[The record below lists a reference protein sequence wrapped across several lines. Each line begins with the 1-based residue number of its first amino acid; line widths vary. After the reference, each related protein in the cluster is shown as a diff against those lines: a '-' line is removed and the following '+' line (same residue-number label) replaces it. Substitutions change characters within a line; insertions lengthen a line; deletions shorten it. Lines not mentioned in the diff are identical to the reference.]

1 MIIVD
6 RRRLAGAVALGVLA
20 QGAAVGLLATSAWLL
35 SRAAEHPPVLYLL
48 VAVVAVRALGLGRGV
63 FRYLERLVGHD
74 VALRAQAALRLDSYR
89 ALART
94 TWLGRRGGD
103 LLSRMIN
110 DVEAVQDVVVR
121 VIVPISAAALVII
134 GAQTMITVIDP
145 AAGLVTLVCVAVAAG
160 VVPVLAGRL
169 SAGLDRRVAV
179 LRGEL
184 AEAVADATEAAPDLI
199 AYGPQVAL
207 DRIRRA
213 DDLLRR
219 AEQRAA
225 LAQGVAA
232 AGQTLG
238 TGAAV
243 IGALLLG
250 SAGLA
255 AGTVPP
261 VQLAVLALTPLALAE
276 VIAAI
281 PPAVQTLTRA
291 RAALG
296 RVRQV
301 VEAPAVGTGDR
312 PAPAATTQPG
322 VRLVGVTAGWP
333 DGPVVATALGL
344 DLRPGERVGL
354 VGPSGSGK
362 TTVAATIMG
371 LIPARAGTVDVRG
384 RVGYLAQDAYLFDT
398 TVAENLRLGRRD
410 ADDQELIMVLDRVG
424 LGLALD
430 RLVGVHGARLSGGEA
445 RRLALARVL
454 LTDPD
459 VLILD
464 EPTEHLD
471 APTADRLLADL
482 DRITADAA
490 VLMITHDQRVA
501 GRCDRLIDL
510 GLTDDL
516 AALGRDRDLSRHRS
530 AERG

>member
-1 MIIVD
+1 MINIE
-6 RRRLAGAVALGVLA
+6 RKRLVGAVGLGVLA

-48 VAVVAVRALGLGRGV
+48 VAVVAVRALGLGRGI

-94 TWLGRRGGD
+94 SWLGRRGGD

-121 VIVPISAAALVII
+121 VIVPIAGATLVII
-134 GAQTMITVIDP
+134 GAQTMITVLAP
-145 AAGLVTLVCVAVAAG
+145 AAGLVTLVCVAATAG
-160 VVPVLAGRL
+160 VVPLLAGRL
-169 SAGLDRRVAV
+169 SAGLDGRVAA
-179 LRGEL
+179 LRGAL
-184 AEAVADATEAAPDLI
+184 AEAVAEATEAAPDLI
-199 AYGPQVAL
+199 AYGPQLAL

-213 DDLLRR
+213 DARLRR
-219 AEQRAA
+219 AEERAA

-232 AGQTLG
+232 AGQALG

-255 AGTVPP
+255 AGSVPP
-261 VQLAVLALTPLALAE
+261 VQLAVLTLTPLALAE

-281 PPAVQTLTRA
+281 PPALQALARA

-301 VEAPAVGTGDR
+301 IEAPPVGSGDR
-312 PAPAATTQPG
+312 PPAVPTDLPG
-322 VRLVGVTAGWP
+322 VRLRDVTAGWP
-333 DGPVVATALGL
+333 HGPVVATGLDL
-344 DLRPGERVGL
+344 DLRPGDRVGL

-371 LIPARAGTVDVRG
+371 LIPARAGTVEVRG

-410 ADDQELIMVLDRVG
+410 ADDQELIKVLGRVG
-424 LGLALD
+424 LDLAPD
-430 RLVGVHGARLSGGEA
+430 RLVGVHGSRLSGGEA
-445 RRLALARVL
+445 RRLALARTL
-454 LTDPD
+454 LTEPD

-482 DRITADAA
+482 DRLTADTA
-490 VLMITHDQRVA
+490 VLMITHDPRLA
-501 GRCDRLIDL
+501 ARCDRLIDL
-510 GLTDDL
+510 GGTEFSVVRG
-516 AALGRDRDLSRHRS
+516 AAPGGARPRSR
-530 AERG
+530 

>member
-6 RRRLAGAVALGVLA
+6 RRRLAGAVGLGVLA
-20 QGAAVGLLATSAWLL
+20 QAAAVGLLATSAWLL

-110 DVEAVQDVVVR
+110 DVEAIQDVVVR
-121 VIVPISAAALVII
+121 VIVPITAAALVIV
-134 GAQTMITVIDP
+134 GAQIMITVIAP
-145 AAGLVTLVCVAVAAG
+145 AAGLATLVCVAVAAG
-160 VVPVLAGRL
+160 PVPLLAARL
-169 SAGLDRRVAV
+169 SAGLDRWVAL
-179 LRGEL
+179 LRGAL
-184 AEAVADATEAAPDLI
+184 AEAVAEATEAAPDLI

-207 DRIRRA
+207 DRVRRA
-213 DDLLRR
+213 DERLRR

-238 TGAAV
+238 VGAAV

-276 VIAAI
+276 VVAAI
-281 PPAVQTLTRA
+281 PPAVQTLSRA
-291 RAALG
+291 KAALG

-301 VEAPAVGTGDR
+301 IEAPAVGTGDR
-312 PAPAATTQPG
+312 PDGAATTRPG
-322 VRLVGVTAGWP
+322 VRLAGVTAGWP
-333 DGPVVATALGL
+333 DGPVVVSGL
-344 DLRPGERVGL
+344 DLELRPGQRVGL
-354 VGPSGSGK
+354 IGPSGSGK

-371 LIPARAGTVDVRG
+371 LIPATAGTVDVRG

-398 TVAENLRLGRRD
+398 TVAENLRLGRRE
-410 ADDQELIMVLDRVG
+410 ADDRELIMMLHRVG
-424 LGLALD
+424 LDLELD
-430 RLVGVHGARLSGGEA
+430 RLVGVHGTRLSGGEA

-471 APTADRLLADL
+471 GPTAERLLADL
-482 DRITADAA
+482 DRLSAGVA
-490 VLMITHDQRVA
+490 VLMITHDPRVA
-501 GRCDRLIDL
+501 RRCDRLIDL
-510 GLTDDL
+510 GRTV
-516 AALGRDRDLSRHRS
+516 DLSV